1 MKLIK
6 LITASMFILVLS
18 ASAAQAGG
26 DATAGE
32 SKAATCAGCHGADG
46 KGMDPNPPLV
56 GLDEAYLVEQLE
68 AFKSGARETQMMQM
82 FAGQLSE
89 QDMAD
94 LAAYYVTLSSE

>member
-1 MKLIK
+1 MP
-6 LITASMFILVLS
+6 FPPQRPPILGGVGFLQF
-18 ASAAQAGG
+18 AQVAG
-26 DATAGE
+26 TLR
-32 SKAATCAGCHGADG
+32 
-46 KGMDPNPPLV
+46 LV